1 MTPAIDLLKKQK
13 ISFNIHQ
20 YEHDP
25 NETNFGEEAVAKL
38 PTHLSVTA
46 DQVFKTLVV
55 SINNEE
61 KNLAVVVLPVNGR
74 LDLKK
79 AAKTLQ
85 CKKIELANPLIVQKT
100 TGYLVGGISPLG
112 QKKRLKTLI
121 NTSAL
126 AYSTML
132 ISGGKRGLE
141 IELAPQD
148 LADVL
153 SASFTDICTE
163 SN

>member
-13 ISFNIHQ
+13 ISFAIHQ

-25 NETNFGEEAVAKL
+25 NETNFGDEAVAKL
-38 PTHLSVTA
+38 PPHLSVTA
-46 DQVFKTLVV
+46 AQVFKTLVV
-55 SINNEE
+55 SLNNEE

-79 AAKTLQ
+79 TAKALQ
-85 CKKIELANPLIVQKT
+85 CKKVDLANPLIAQKI

-121 NTSAL
+121 NVSAL
-126 AYSTML
+126 DYSTIL

-141 IELAPQD
+141 IQLTPQD
-148 LADVL
+148 LATVL
-153 SASFTDICTE
+153 SASFTNICADI
-163 SN
+163 